1 MRRKTTRLATRLGRG
16 ALFLSALSAL
26 LAPSAHAS
34 GYRLDALDPVLPGR
48 SSYGMVISASGLVLG
63 ETYVQQGCPLSRWVN
78 CLLDGLQVQQ
88 LRSVWWQQPTSGT
101 SSTRAMQAAPLACLD
116 QSTADTVNGDKP
128 CEALAVN
135 AQGRAVGRSY
145 VPKGRTGVEAHP
157 VVWPQVGG
165 PPMDLSPFLQSLP
178 AHGTGSAVGINDQG
192 WILGR
197 ADQGNGTE
205 FAFLLRDGLV
215 TTLPAMGASSVKAK
229 VISATMAAGDGLFD
243 KGSPTAALIWTLG
256 GPTTVLRTVDGSDN
270 DIHAEAV
277 SSAGHVAGFYWAPA
291 SRQGNRA
298 FVWFQGR
305 AQGLP
310 TDPGFSSLAH
320 GVNAAGQVVG
330 SHCRTDQDIHG
341 CRAVVWTNGVRLDL
355 NAMAQAPAGFQLV
368 QARAINDQGQI
379 TGWMVNG
386 AHAYKGFVLTP
397 RP

>member
-1 MRRKTTRLATRLGRG
+1 MRRKTTRLATRLGGG

-63 ETYVQQGCPLSRWVN
+63 ETYVQQGCPLSKWVN
-78 CLLDGLQVQQ
+78 CLLDGLKVQQ
-88 LRSVWWQQPTSGT
+88 LRSVWWQPPVSGQG
-101 SSTRAMQAAPLACLD
+101 RNNAMQAMALACLD
-116 QSTADTVNGDKP
+116 ASAMEAINGDKP

-135 AQGRAVGRSY
+135 TQGRAVGRSY
-145 VPKGRTGVEAHP
+145 VSKGDAGIEARA
-157 VVWPQVGG
+157 VLWPQAGG
-165 PPMDLSPFLQSLP
+165 PPMDLGPFLQSLP
-178 AHGTGSAVGINDQG
+178 IHGPSSAVGINDQG
-192 WILGR
+192 WVLGR

-229 VISATMAAGDGLFD
+229 AINAMVAAGDGQFD

-298 FVWFQGR
+298 FVWYQGR
-305 AQGLP
+305 AQSLP
-310 TDPGFSSLAH
+310 TDLGYSSLAY

-330 SHCRTDQDIHG
+330 SHCRTDQDIQG
-341 CRAVVWTNGVRLDL
+341 CRAVVWANGARQDL
-355 NAMAQAPAGFQLV
+355 NAMVQAPAGFLLV

-386 AHAYKGFVLTP
+386 AHVYKGFVLTP